1 MWIFSELKVKGDQLS
16 EKLFS
21 TDSGKTKYH

>member
-16 EKLFS
+16 EKFFS
-21 TDSGKTKYH
+21 TDSVKTNYH